1 MPALPRRR
9 EPLSLRVR
17 KHSIAR
23 TVLPGNAIDIAGL
36 GEVMLRNFFDSISRW
51 FENSW
56 LERRDEY
63 LASAK
68 TLEELEQR
76 MRDTDRWMGP

>member
-1 MPALPRRR
+1 
-9 EPLSLRVR
+9 
-17 KHSIAR
+17 
-23 TVLPGNAIDIAGL
+23 
-36 GEVMLRNFFDSISRW
+36 MLRNFFDSISRW